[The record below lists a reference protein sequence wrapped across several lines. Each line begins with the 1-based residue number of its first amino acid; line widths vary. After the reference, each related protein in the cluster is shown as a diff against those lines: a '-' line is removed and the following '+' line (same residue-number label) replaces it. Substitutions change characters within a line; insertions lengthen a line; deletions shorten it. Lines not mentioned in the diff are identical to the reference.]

1 MAPTRKSRSVNK
13 RYSDYVEVSP
23 SKSVAN
29 KSGRQKRKLS
39 DMIGSPWTDEEV
51 ERFYKAYR
59 KYGKDWKKVA
69 AMVRTRN
76 SVMVEAL
83 YTMNRAYLSLPEGTA
98 SVVGFIAMVS
108 DHYNAL
114 VRSYITYIYLIRL
127 CCVDLMY
134 YVLCDGVNTGAYA
147 LNITILEGSN
157 SDHDDN
163 EFPKLIPKPR
173 KRSHGLFQQNG
184 GEDQLQSRL
193 AGSSDRPMSQLKRR
207 ESDGCT
213 VRKRTPRFPI
223 NHSSRRDNSGFY
235 VSPYKRSQKRE
246 VDDVAHGAAL
256 ALTEASQRG
265 GSPQVSQSPYRID
278 RMKTTPLKGRQKTLD
293 TARTKLHGNLIDE
306 DCFEGSSGSG
316 GAENGA
322 YPRDASIFMDTE
334 NVAAEDVHQKGRKFY
349 SQKDDNEF
357 DDGGEACSGTG
368 EGLAVGS
375 IGGKFDIEVA
385 DENIEQSSSQGKRKR
400 NKKLYFRA
408 NTKLLLKVL
417 SIPWG
422 HAQWPEGLKFGSV
435 EGALMHGLC
444 GQVGPK
450 DETSGLD
457 ALQTLAD
464 LSLMIQ
470 SSKVDSES
478 PVLKEDKPPTGIS
491 DNNVSGRPGSN
502 GHRRHKT
509 KMSVDKEKLLNEF
522 PRADA
527 SKSGKSKPGRES
539 KVDYKAL
546 SEGKQL
552 DQSINKSWKRKNK
565 SSSFE
570 ALFNDEEKCASKP
583 LCANQDNVP
592 SKNCKSTRLVE
603 YSSSNSNTSR
613 TGADS
618 AVSTA
623 LLPASDGVDLPF
635 KRRNKRK
642 VDPNRISNHGEM
654 KLAKINLKDQPN
666 KKIEPQEGTLYLK
679 DKAFCCLSSCM
690 VRRWST
696 YEWFYSAIDYPW
708 FAKREFVEYLNHVG
722 LGHIPRL
729 TKVEWGVIRSSLG
742 KPRRFSRNFLHEE
755 REKLWQYRESVRK
768 HYTELRSGIREGLP
782 TDLARPLSVG
792 QRVIAL
798 HPESREVHDGSV
810 LTVDHDKC
818 RIQFDRPELGVA
830 FVKDIDC
837 MPLNLLDN
845 MPEALRRESSALY
858 RFSMNSGE
866 PRLPQS
872 ATGSSMLYTS
882 REHFEQSPTIALMS
896 QRPVSRLNDLLFPVL
911 GHNGSGAPAK
921 AEDNVISQHAPNAPP
936 CSVSQIQAKETDIRA
951 LSELTRALDKKE
963 AILAELKL
971 VNDGLMSHENETGIA
986 MKVSESFKKE
996 YAMVLLQLKEASD
1009 QACGLLMTNSVSS
1022 ALLNLRQR
1030 NTYPGNPLPPW
1041 QKLHSSSSGI
1051 IGPTSSADNFPS
1063 NNQLAPSVVEIV
1075 NNSRL
1080 EAHKLVHTAVQAM
1093 SKIKVEQ
1100 NVLSSVVAVLDS
1112 LGVGKNPIEYGSS
1125 TIRHSEQPNGG
1136 TYKHKLNCTPDTSL
1150 NNHASDSKL
1159 QRESDETEATIPFEL
1174 IVSCVAT
1181 YHMIQMCTERQYPP
1195 ADVVQMLDSAF
1206 TNLHPHCPQ
1215 NLPIFREIQMCMGR
1229 VKTQI
1234 LALVPS

>member
-23 SKSVAN
+23 SKSLAN

-76 SVMVEAL
+76 SEMVEAL

-114 VRSYITYIYLIRL
+114 
-127 CCVDLMY
+127 
-134 YVLCDGVNTGAYA
+134 
-147 LNITILEGSN
+147 EGSDN
-157 SDHDDN
+157 DHDNND
-163 EFPKLIPKPR
+163 FPKLIHKPR
-173 KRSHGLFQQNG
+173 KRSHGLLQQNG

-193 AGSSDRPMSQLKRR
+193 AGSSDRPMPQLKRR

-278 RMKTTPLKGRQKTLD
+278 RMKTTPLKGRQKILD
-293 TARTKLHGNLIDE
+293 NARTKLHGTFE

-322 YPRDASIFMDTE
+322 YPRDVSMFMDTE
-334 NVAAEDVHQKGRKFY
+334 HAATEDVYQKGRKVY

-385 DENIEQSSSQGKRKR
+385 DENIEQCSSQGKRKR
-400 NKKLYFRA
+400 NKKLFFR
-408 NTKLLLKVL
+408 
-417 SIPWG
+417 
-422 HAQWPEGLKFGSV
+422 
-435 EGALMHGLC
+435 
-444 GQVGPK
+444 

-478 PVLKEDKPPTGIS
+478 PVLREDKPPTGTS
-491 DNNVSGRPGSN
+491 DNNVSGRPGYS
-502 GHRRHKT
+502 GHRRHKS
-509 KMSVDKEKLLNEF
+509 KM
-522 PRADA
+522 
-527 SKSGKSKPGRES
+527 ES

-552 DQSINKSWKRKNK
+552 DQSISKSWKRKNK

-570 ALFNDEEKCASKP
+570 AFFNDEEKGASKA
-583 LCANQDNVP
+583 LCANQDNVA

-623 LLPASDGVDLPF
+623 VLPASDGVDLPS

-654 KLAKINLKDQPN
+654 KLAKKNILDPPS
-666 KKIEPQEGTLYLK
+666 KKTEPKEGTLHLK
-679 DKAFCCLSSCM
+679 EKAFCCLSSSM

-768 HYTELRSGIREGLP
+768 HYTELRSGVREGLP

-872 ATGSSMLYTS
+872 ATGSSMEL
-882 REHFEQSPTIALMS
+882 FEQSPTIALMS
-896 QRPVSRLNDLLFPVL
+896 QRS

-921 AEDNVISQHAPNAPP
+921 AEENVISQHAPNAP
-936 CSVSQIQAKETDIRA
+936 SSASQIQAKETDIRA

-963 AILAELKL
+963 AILTELKL
-971 VNDGLMSHENETGIA
+971 VNDDLMSQKNETGIA

-1009 QACGLLMTNSVSS
+1009 QVSS

-1051 IGPTSSADNFPS
+1051 VGPTSSADNFPS
-1063 NNQLAPSVVEIV
+1063 NNNQLASSVVEIV

-1112 LGVGKNPIEYGSS
+1112 LGVGKTPIEYGSS
-1125 TIRHSEQPNGG
+1125 TIRPSEQPNG
-1136 TYKHKLNCTPDTSL
+1136 HKFNGTPDPLL
-1150 NNHASDSKL
+1150 NSQASSISKL
-1159 QRESDETEATIPFEL
+1159 QRDSDGTEAKIPFEL

-1206 TNLHPHCPQ
+1206 TNLHPQCPQ

-1234 LALVPS
+1234 LALKARLWILLCLNLSFRTLPTLATL

>member
-13 RYSDYVEVSP
+13 RYSDYVDVSP
-23 SKSVAN
+23 SKNVAN

-39 DMIGSPWTDEEV
+39 DMLGSPWTDEEV

-76 SVMVEAL
+76 SEMVEAL

-114 VRSYITYIYLIRL
+114 
-127 CCVDLMY
+127 
-134 YVLCDGVNTGAYA
+134 
-147 LNITILEGSN
+147 EGS
-157 SDHDDN
+157 DN
-163 EFPKLIPKPR
+163 DQEINIFPKLVHKPK
-173 KRSHGLFQQNG
+173 KRSHGLVQKNG
-184 GEDQLQSRL
+184 GEEDKLQSRQV
-193 AGSSDRPMSQLKRR
+193 GSSDRRLPQLKRR

-223 NHSSRRDNSGFY
+223 NHSSRRDKIGNY
-235 VSPYKRSQKRE
+235 VSPYNRGQKRE

-256 ALTEASQRG
+256 ALTEALQRG
-265 GSPQVSQSPYRID
+265 GSPQASQSPYHI
-278 RMKTTPLKGRQKTLD
+278 KTTPSKGRQKIWD
-293 TARTKLHGNLIDE
+293 TVRTKLHGNLNDE
-306 DCFEGSSGSG
+306 DGFEGSSGSG
-316 GAENGA
+316 GAENVGGEEV
-322 YPRDASIFMDTE
+322 Y
-334 NVAAEDVHQKGRKFY
+334 QKGRKFY
-349 SQKDDNEF
+349 GQKDDNDF

-368 EGLAVGS
+368 EGLAVDS
-375 IGGKFDIEVA
+375 VGGKFDVEVA

-400 NKKLYFRA
+400 NKKLF
-408 NTKLLLKVL
+408 
-417 SIPWG
+417 
-422 HAQWPEGLKFGSV
+422 F
-435 EGALMHGLC
+435 
-444 GQVGPK
+444 K
-450 DETSGLD
+450 DESSGLD
-457 ALQTLAD
+457 ALETLAN

-470 SSKVDSES
+470 SSKVDSDS
-478 PVLKEDKPPTGIS
+478 PVLKEDKPPTG
-491 DNNVSGRPGSN
+491 
-502 GHRRHKT
+502 HRRYKT
-509 KMSVDKEKLLNEF
+509 KVSADKEKVPNEY
-522 PRADA
+522 PRVDA
-527 SKSGKSKPGRES
+527 LKSGRSKPGRES

-552 DQSINKSWKRKNK
+552 DQSISKSWKRRNK

-570 ALFNDEEKCASKP
+570 APFNDEEKF
-583 LCANQDNVP
+583 ANKVIGANEDNAP

-618 AVSTA
+618 AISTA
-623 LLPASDGVDLPF
+623 LLPTSDGIDLPS

-642 VDPNRISNHGEM
+642 VNPNRLANHEEM
-654 KLAKINLKDQPN
+654 KLGKVTSKGQPN
-666 KKIEPQEGTLYLK
+666 KKTEPQEGAHFLK
-679 DKAFCCLSSCM
+679 ERAFRHLSSSS

-708 FAKREFVEYLNHVG
+708 FAKREFVEYLHHVG

-742 KPRRFSRNFLHEE
+742 KPRRFSRNFLREE
-755 REKLWQYRESVRK
+755 MDKLWQYRESVRK
-768 HYTELRSGIREGLP
+768 HYTELRSGTREGLP
-782 TDLARPLSVG
+782 TDLARPLAVG
-792 QRVIAL
+792 QRVVAI
-798 HPESREVHDGSV
+798 HPETREVHDGSV

-845 MPEALRRESSALY
+845 MPEALRRESGALY

-872 ATGSSMLYTS
+872 AMGSLMLHS
-882 REHFEQSPTIALMS
+882 SNDHLEQIPTIALMNH
-896 QRPVSRLNDLLFPVL
+896 RP
-911 GHNGSGAPAK
+911 GHNGSGAPIRA
-921 AEDNVISQHAPNAPP
+921 AENVMSQHAAYDPG
-936 CSVSQIQAKETDIRA
+936 SVSQIQSRETDIRA
-951 LSELTRALDKKE
+951 LSDLTRALDKKE
-963 AILAELKL
+963 AILTELKL
-971 VNDGLMSHENETGIA
+971 VNDGLMSHKNETGSD
-986 MKVSESFKKE
+986 MKLSESFKKE
-996 YAMVLLQLKEASD
+996 YALVLLQLKEASD
-1009 QACGLLMTNSVSS
+1009 QVTS

-1041 QKLHSSSSGI
+1041 QKLQSSSSGI
-1051 IGPTSSADNFPS
+1051 VGPMSSSDNSPS
-1063 NNQLAPSVVEIV
+1063 NNQLQSNVVEIV

-1080 EAHKLVHTAVQAM
+1080 EAHKLVHTAMQAM

-1100 NVLSSVVAVLDS
+1100 NVRSSVAAVMDS
-1112 LGVGKNPIEYGSS
+1112 LGRKTPIEYGSS
-1125 TIRHSEQPNGG
+1125 TIRPSEQANGG
-1136 TYKHKLNCTPDTSL
+1136 TYKNKLTFTSDSYP

-1159 QRESDETEATIPFEL
+1159 QHDSSETDGIPFEL

-1206 TNLHPHCPQ
+1206 TNLQPKCPQ